1 MWEGG
6 FLDKDPQIAK
16 AMLAEARTEK
26 RKQEFINSAKAAEAK
41 RVKLVTTALDA
52 WLDDSQDTLNVLK
65 NKYFGDLSKLTV
77 PQMESV
83 IIRQTNVYRTP

>member
-1 MWEGG
+1 MMWEGG

-41 RVKLVTTALDA
+41 RVKLVTTALD
-52 WLDDSQDTLNVLK
+52 DSQDTLNVLK